1 MPTQNPRINVT
12 FREEI
17 ATKLSEIA
25 AIESLSVSGLVRE
38 LTLEALETRE
48 DIALSKI
55 ALSIDK
61 STAKK
66 YSHEEA
72 WK

>member
-17 ATKLSEIA
+17 AMLLSKLASREQI
-25 AIESLSVSGLVRE
+25 SVSGLVRE
-38 LTLEALETRE
+38 LTMEALEMRE
-48 DIALSKI
+48 DLALSSL
-55 ALSIDK
+55 AANLDK
-61 STAKK
+61 KNAKK
-66 YSHEEA
+66 YTHEDA